1 MKPTNQPRTGRNE
14 VMVNRHTLLALF
26 KDCGRETMEPRDAC
40 FASDSDCVYDLNSS
54 QINVIPSTSSIIFY
68 GDFLISFPFFFGA
81 TSPPLGFSVPDV
93 HGVEIH
99 HGLLQGLLRLPHL
112 GACQD
117 AGNVALLPGA
127 KVEHHAFLRQHDPA
141 AGEVTHEKWR
151 SYGGFHKWWCPKMD
165 GL

>member
-1 MKPTNQPRTGRNE
+1 
-14 VMVNRHTLLALF
+14 MVNRHTLLALF
-26 KDCGRETMEPRDAC
+26 KDCGRETMEPRDAY
-40 FASDSDCVYDLNSS
+40 FPSDSDYVYDLNSS
-54 QINVIPSTSSIIFY
+54 QINVIPHLLSSSMV
-68 GDFLISFPFFFGA
+68 ISSYLFPCFFGA

-151 SYGGFHKWWCPKMD
+151 SYGGFHQWWCPKMD